1 MYASSGKDSNDN
13 DLQSDNE
20 SEIITAGNVLCYEC
34 GEEECNGN
42 CAQVI
47 TTPIRKILVN
57 ENPVLVN
64 ENPVLV
70 NENPILVFASNP
82 SVIALKT
89 KIEDK
94 MTVQKV
100 PALQDSNNNSN
111 KRIDYNAQRNN
122 DQKSRLNNEQNL
134 SEDESDD
141 DIVIVQEVRNN
152 QCFNLQK
159 PKTEP
164 VIVRISDPFDTR
176 PLLKMKY
183 SDSKAHN
190 SNTTDVIVVK
200 KLK

>member
-1 MYASSGKDSNDN
+1 M
-13 DLQSDNE
+13 QSDND

-47 TTPIRKILVN
+47 TTPITKISVNENPILVN
-57 ENPVLVN
+57 ENPILVN
-64 ENPVLV
+64 ENPLLI

-82 SVIALKT
+82 SFIPLKP

-111 KRIDYNAQRNN
+111 KRMDCNAQRNN
-122 DQKSRLNNEQNL
+122 DQKRRLNNEQNVNNM
-134 SEDESDD
+134 SEEESDD

-152 QCFNLQK
+152 QCFNSQK
-159 PKTEP
+159 ANTEP
-164 VIVRISDPFDTR
+164 VIVRISDPFYAR
-176 PLLKMKY
+176 PLLKRKY
-183 SDSKAHN
+183 SDSKPHHLPQT
-190 SNTTDVIVVK
+190 NTTDVIVVK

>member
-1 MYASSGKDSNDN
+1 M
-13 DLQSDNE
+13 QSDND

-47 TTPIRKILVN
+47 TTPITKISVNENPILVN
-57 ENPVLVN
+57 ENPILVN
-64 ENPVLV
+64 ENPLLI

-82 SVIALKT
+82 SFIPLKP

-100 PALQDSNNNSN
+100 PAP
-111 KRIDYNAQRNN
+111 QRNN
-122 DQKSRLNNEQNL
+122 DQKRRLNNEQNVNNM
-134 SEDESDD
+134 SEEESDD

-152 QCFNLQK
+152 QCFNSQK
-159 PKTEP
+159 ANTEP
-164 VIVRISDPFDTR
+164 VIVRISDPFYAR
-176 PLLKMKY
+176 PLLKRKY
-183 SDSKAHN
+183 SDSKPHHLPQT
-190 SNTTDVIVVK
+190 NTTDVIVVK